1 MAELGLEEAGSSGVH
16 DSSLNTVMCWGSG
29 LHPWTEKIPP
39 DSEQVPNQK
48 VFLDRKEKECS
59 CPLYGMW
66 RKQSDISCYPTVGKT
81 QHFSPPSMG
90 VVGSGM

>member
-16 DSSLNTVMCWGSG
+16 DSSLNTVMCWRSG

-48 VFLDRKEKECS
+48 GLFRQEGERMQL
-59 CPLYGMW
+59 
-66 RKQSDISCYPTVGKT
+66 
-81 QHFSPPSMG
+81 PS
-90 VVGSGM
+90 VRDVEEAK